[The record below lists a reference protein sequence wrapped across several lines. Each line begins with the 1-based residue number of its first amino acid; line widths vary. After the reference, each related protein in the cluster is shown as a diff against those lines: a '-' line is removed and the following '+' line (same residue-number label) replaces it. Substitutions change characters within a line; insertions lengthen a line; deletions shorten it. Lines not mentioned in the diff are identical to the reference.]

1 MSPLTTSS
9 TDQCNKTVGI
19 YEEVTSPPVTA
30 ENYGKPILCHY
41 RFRPFRTN
49 LRDWVLRIR
58 FTKFKVGRIYN
69 ESACETGYIQVFYLE
84 KWLHNSDPL
93 ITYFS

>member
-1 MSPLTTSS
+1 MTSS
-9 TDQCNKTVGI
+9 ALDQCNKTVGI

-30 ENYGKPILCHY
+30 ENHGKSMLCHY

-58 FTKFKVGRIYN
+58 FTKFKVGRLIN
-69 ESACETGYIQVFYLE
+69 DSSCENGYIQVSL
-84 KWLHNSDPL
+84 
-93 ITYFS
+93 